1 MAKLTGISKSA
12 LGNYE
17 NDDYKEINHGNL
29 VTLAQF
35 YNVSTDYLLCLT
47 ENKNHPNTD
56 LTNLHLS
63 DDMIDLLLSCSF
75 NNRLLF
81 ESATHY
87 KFKKLI
93 AGTDIFVD
101 CLILNYLMTYI
112 LLLKQQRLK
121 SLLNIPVYLMIIL

>member
-1 MAKLTGISKSA
+1 MKCKITLQERLKDLRVAHNLNLEELAKLTDISKST

-56 LTNLHLS
+56 LSNLHLS
-63 DDMIDLLLSCSF
+63 DDMVDLLLSGLTVYF
-75 NNRLLF
+75 VKLLHTI
-81 ESATHY
+81 SLGSLW
-87 KFKKLI
+87 LI
-93 AGTDIFVD
+93 QRFLLTV
-101 CLILNYLMTYI
+101 LLLNDLMT
-112 LLLKQQRLK
+112 
-121 SLLNIPVYLMIIL
+121 